1 MLSLKGLSP
10 HIKKK
15 SPVGVCSTWFVDLTC
30 SEEQILALKNGSLV
44 FRGHVVIEP
53 AGTVC

>member
-1 MLSLKGLSP
+1 MSLKRLSP
-10 HIKKK
+10 HITK